1 MKISVKI
8 SESDPDEYYVK
19 LVCAKARVTAAKGT
33 TAPRSEASG
42 YLILTRLLKVVINAM
57 DVKPAEVTLA
67 MDSQCTISAVEKSG
81 GLLAPY
87 FASRIAEASSNL
99 SEIAENIVVNPIMH
113 VPGLLNPAD
122 IPTRPSTTPKEVL
135 EGTVWQ
141 NGPSYLSLPKDQ
153 WPFSREFMDILP
165 AEEMRA
171 PRAAF
176 MFNATEPWVS
186 CLGVKLSTVVE
197 EIMLRSNCLG
207 KTVNVTAR
215 VIKALFDGCRDKIEE
230 SLNVDDIAV
239 ARKVQFIVSGP
250 IVQAMSRGELDPFR
264 PITEN

>member
-1 MKISVKI
+1 MKI
-8 SESDPDEYYVK
+8 SESDPDEHYVK
-19 LVCAKARVTAAKGT
+19 LICAKARVTAAKGT

-67 MDSQCTISAVEKSG
+67 MDSQCTISAVEKSE

-87 FASRIAEASSNL
+87 FASRIAKASSNL
-99 SEIAENIVVNPIMH
+99 SEVAEDTVVNPIMH

-122 IPTRPSTTPKEVL
+122 IPTRPSTTPEEVL

-186 CLGVKLSTVVE
+186 CLGVKKD
-197 EIMLRSNCLG
+197 C
-207 KTVNVTAR
+207 
-215 VIKALFDGCRDKIEE
+215 
-230 SLNVDDIAV
+230 
-239 ARKVQFIVSGP
+239 
-250 IVQAMSRGELDPFR
+250 
-264 PITEN
+264 